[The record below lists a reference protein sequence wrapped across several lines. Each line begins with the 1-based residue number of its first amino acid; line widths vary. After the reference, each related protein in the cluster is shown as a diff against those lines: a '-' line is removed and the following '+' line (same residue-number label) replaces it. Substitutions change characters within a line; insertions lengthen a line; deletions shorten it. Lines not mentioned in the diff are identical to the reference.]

1 MKKNFLFTVMAF
13 FLGLSAASCS
23 QDEIVSSNGQTGGE
37 TVSVA
42 VNIPVNNPVTRAVPN
57 IPDGYKLRC
66 ILQLVNSNDNSDIA
80 DGRHVMEVPAGSEKV
95 TFTFNAPADP
105 YKCLFWA
112 DYVKSEVTD
121 VASADAD
128 NIYNTA
134 DLKAIGYTAN
144 AGDEMFKG
152 DVADAFYAC
161 TLDAVTGNGAL
172 TSVNLVRPFTKITFK
187 STEESYTNYTKI
199 VVTDL
204 PAPTGFNV
212 MTGTTIGYAGKGE
225 YENNKIVSTELAI
238 DESGNWFS
246 AYLFTSKNASTLGE
260 DNDIKFQLINA
271 EGSAT
276 DELYFDGNN
285 IPLTPNHEVS
295 ADVQP
300 QKDGDTSIDVIFPG
314 EMENPNKLAVG
325 DYILKDGTW
334 SREYSENAVAIV
346 FALKNNNITDANNY
360 EGKTAVAYAMAFNE
374 TERVTAYKEGD
385 SKESNTFPTTG
396 WTISTNADWTSDYSG
411 LTYTNNIIT
420 ALGDY
425 TSDLLITQMNT
436 FKSSNTFTN
445 SDNLSTWY
453 IPTARQQLDM
463 FGILL
468 GYTGDDN
475 ASIPAV
481 TKNETFAAAYAK
493 SGKGAYSN
501 VRTEIILISSTI
513 TKETGSVLGFNVITP
528 TAGSTNLADYS
539 IKGGSLKETIL
550 GNAACIIRPVL
561 TVFDGIQKAAQ

>member
-66 ILQLVNSNDNSDIA
+66 ILQLVNSNDNKDIA

-95 TFTFNAPADP
+95 TFTFNAPTDP

-112 DYVKSEVTD
+112 DYVKSEVAD
-121 VASADAD
+121 VASAEAD

-187 STEESYTNYTKI
+187 STDENYTDYTKI

-225 YENNKIVSTELAI
+225 YESNKITSAELAI

-246 AYLFTSKNASTLGE
+246 AYLFTSQNASTLGE
-260 DNDIKFQLINA
+260 GNDIKFKLIDA
-271 EGSAT
+271 EGFAT
-276 DELYFDGNN
+276 DELYFDGSN

-346 FALKNNNITDANNY
+346 WKVVTDKGAAVGDAAGNYTAENNGSDLTAKEIVGYAFAINGVERSYFAENKEKIEEFNTTFVANDADFDFTN
-360 EGKTAVAYAMAFNE
+360 V
-374 TERVTAYKEGD
+374 GD
-385 SKESNTFPTTG
+385 DYFSIANSNTFLSSLQAGSANSALLTKYNEFCTNNEITGDNTSKWYIPSFSQLLNVYTLLLGYESEPANPT
-396 WTISTNADWTSDYSG
+396 IFQAFENASG
-411 LTYTNNIIT
+411 LVAGSRTAECYHLTTTIPVENKCAMLNTNGGSGTY
-420 ALGDY
+420 
-425 TSDLLITQMNT
+425 
-436 FKSSNTFTN
+436 TFTN
-445 SDNLSTWY
+445 NNNRTIDLKGEL
-453 IPTARQQLDM
+453 Q
-463 FGILL
+463 
-468 GYTGDDN
+468 
-475 ASIPAV
+475 
-481 TKNETFAAAYAK
+481 AY
-493 SGKGAYSN
+493 
-501 VRTEIILISSTI
+501 
-513 TKETGSVLGFNVITP
+513 
-528 TAGSTNLADYS
+528 
-539 IKGGSLKETIL
+539 
-550 GNAACIIRPVL
+550 IRPVL
-561 TVFDGIQKAAQ
+561 TIFNSIQKTTN